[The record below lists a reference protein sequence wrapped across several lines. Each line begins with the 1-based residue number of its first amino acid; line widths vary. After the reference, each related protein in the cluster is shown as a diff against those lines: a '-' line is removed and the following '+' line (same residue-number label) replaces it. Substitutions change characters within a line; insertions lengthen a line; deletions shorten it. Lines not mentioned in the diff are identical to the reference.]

1 MCELYEKVMNIEAR
15 KIELVRMILNT
26 EKPSVLEK
34 IAGILKKEEADWRE
48 GLPEEVIES
57 VKRGLEQAKAGN
69 TVSHDDV
76 MDKYRKWL

>member
-1 MCELYEKVMNIEAR
+1 MNIAAK

-26 EKPSVLEK
+26 EKPAVLAK
-34 IAGILKKEEADWRE
+34 IADILKQEELDWRE

-57 VKRGLEQAKAGN
+57 VERGLEQAKAGN

>member
-1 MCELYEKVMNIEAR
+1 MNIAAK

-26 EKPSVLEK
+26 EKPAVLAK
-34 IAGILKKEEADWRE
+34 IAGILKQEEEDWQD

>member
-1 MCELYEKVMNIEAR
+1 MNIEAR

-26 EKPSVLEK
+26 KKPAVLEK
-34 IAGILKKEEADWRE
+34 IAGILQQEEADWRE
-48 GLPEEVIES
+48 GLPDEVIES
-57 VKRGLEQAKAGN
+57 VERGLEQAKAGN

>member
-1 MCELYEKVMNIEAR
+1 MSIEAK

-26 EKPSVLEK
+26 EKPAVLAK
-34 IAGILKKEEADWRE
+34 IAGILKQEEIDWRE
-48 GLPEEVIES
+48 GLSEEIIES
-57 VKRGLEQAKAGN
+57 VERGLEQAKAGK